1 MTVSTAPLRLGTR
14 GSRLALV
21 QSGSIAAALSA
32 SGREVELVPVRTDGD
47 DSSAPLTSLGTTG
60 VFVSALRDRLLR
72 GEIDLAVHSF
82 KDLPSAPAEGLVIAC
97 IPRREDSRDALVA
110 RDGLTL
116 GELPSG
122 ARVGTGAPRRVAQLN
137 ALGLGFSVVGIRG
150 NVDTRLRAVTD
161 GSVDAVVLARA
172 GLARIDRLSAVTEV
186 LDPIQVLP
194 APAQGALAV
203 ECRAEDSDLVAALAA
218 LIDPTAQVT
227 VAAERALLAGLD
239 AACTSPVA
247 ALADLAEGDDG
258 PEVSLRANVTALDGS
273 HAVRGSIS
281 GPPARAAELGHTLA
295 EQLLADGAGELL

>member
-14 GSRLALV
+14 SSRLALV
-21 QSGSIAAALSA
+21 QSGTVAAALSA
-32 SGREVELVPVRTDGD
+32 AGREVELVTVRTDGD
-47 DSSAPLTSLGTTG
+47 DSTAPLTTLGTTG

-97 IPRREDSRDALVA
+97 IPPREDSRDVLVA

-116 GELPSG
+116 GELPVG

-137 ALGLGFSVVGIRG
+137 ALGLGLSVVGIRG

-161 GSVDAVVLARA
+161 GTIDAVVLARA
-172 GLARIDRLSAVTEV
+172 GLARIDRLAAVTEV

-203 ECRAEDSDLVAALAA
+203 ECRAEDTDLVAALAV
-218 LIDPTAQVT
+218 LSDPTAQIT

-258 PEVSLRANVTALDGS
+258 PEVSLRANVTAVDGS
-273 HAVRGSIS
+273 HAVRGSIT
-281 GPPARAAELGHTLA
+281 GPPEHAAELGRTLA
-295 EQLLADGAGELL
+295 AQLLTDGAGELL